1 MKAGSAARIQ
11 PTSKLSQHHDSL
23 SLLRQTLHIYC
34 LDRYQWLENINK
46 LLQKDSSALQEL
58 RCNEPSEWIEQLF
71 NKKKGLVE
79 LAELIEYYRYYQ
91 NTPTIAHPLYLDLMS
106 SYHARTKT
114 LYYRHVKRELQ
125 LSSHTS
131 SDTI

>member
-1 MKAGSAARIQ
+1 M
-11 PTSKLSQHHDSL
+11 
-23 SLLRQTLHIYC
+23 YC
-34 LDRYQWLENINK
+34 LDRHHWLEHINQ
-46 LLQKDSSALQEL
+46 LLQKDRPHLQEL
-58 RCNEPSEWIEQLF
+58 RCNEPSEWLEQLF
-71 NKKKGLVE
+71 TKKKGLTE

-91 NTPTIAHPLYLDLMS
+91 NTPTIAHPHYINLMN

-131 SDTI
+131 SETI